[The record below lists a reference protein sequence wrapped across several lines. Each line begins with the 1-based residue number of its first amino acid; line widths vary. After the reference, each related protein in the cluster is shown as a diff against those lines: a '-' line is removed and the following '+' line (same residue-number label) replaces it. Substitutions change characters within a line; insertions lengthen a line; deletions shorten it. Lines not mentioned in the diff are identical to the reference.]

1 MKLSILKNATP
12 GCTTYYV
19 GNDINHTK
27 HLRDCVLICKPGFDP
42 QNDRV
47 KIVHEENPQLYFY
60 KLSHKID
67 NEYTF
72 INSPKVGKN
81 VSIGVGCVIGDGVEI
96 EDDVEIGP
104 NTVIYSKTKICAG
117 TRIGAN
123 VTIGAEG
130 MMWVWD
136 GDEKVFL
143 KQLGGVI
150 IGRNCVIGSNSAIVR
165 GSANELTI
173 IEDNTNLSPGCNIGH
188 GTYIGKNCHLANN
201 VTIGGSVYISSNSF
215 IGCAGVVNPGI
226 KLESINTII
235 GAGGV
240 VSKHI
245 NESGIYV
252 GVPVRKINDVRQ
264 TQKGIPN
271 WNIS

>member
-12 GCTTYYV
+12 GCTTYYI
-19 GNDINHTK
+19 GNDVNHTK
-27 HLRDCVLICKPGFDP
+27 HLKDCVLICKPGFNP
-42 QNDRV
+42 ENNRV
-47 KIVHEENPQLYFY
+47 KVVYDEDPQLYFY
-60 KLSHKID
+60 KLSHKIE

-81 VSIGVGCVIGDGVEI
+81 VSIGRGCIIGDNVVV

-104 NTVIYSKTKICAG
+104 NTVIYSKTKICSG

-136 GDEKVFL
+136 KDEKVFL

-150 IGRNCVIGSNSAIVR
+150 IGRNCIIGSNSAVVR
-165 GSANELTI
+165 GSANESTI

-188 GTYIGKNCHLANN
+188 GTHIGKNCHLANN
-201 VTIGGSVYISSNSF
+201 VTIGGSVHISSNSF
-215 IGCAGVVNPGI
+215 IGCAGVINPGV
-226 KLESINTII
+226 KLLAENIII

-240 VSKHI
+240 VSKQI
-245 NESGIYV
+245 NNSGVYI
-252 GVPVRKINDVRQ
+252 GVPVKKKKEIQ
-264 TQKGIPN
+264 TKLSGVPSWTVN
-271 WNIS
+271 